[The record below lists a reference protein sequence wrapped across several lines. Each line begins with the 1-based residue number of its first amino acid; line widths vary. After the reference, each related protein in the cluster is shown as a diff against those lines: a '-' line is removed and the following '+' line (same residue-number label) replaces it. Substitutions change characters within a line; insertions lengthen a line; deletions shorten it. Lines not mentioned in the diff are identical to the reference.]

1 MLEPLLAAI
10 DASALAVHLRHST
23 WLYPVV
29 NAAHILGIALL
40 VGGIAPVDAK
50 LLGLWPT
57 VPLAFFART
66 VLPFA
71 IGGAVLAIT
80 AGALLFS
87 VQPVDYAALPVFW
100 LKMALVFTGV
110 ANAWRVHRSR
120 AWRAQLAGGDNA
132 RTPARL
138 RVGGALSLLIWLSV
152 LLLGRLLGFL

>member
-1 MLEPLLAAI
+1 MLESLLASI
-10 DASALAVHLRHST
+10 DESALAVHLRHST

-50 LLGLWPT
+50 LLGLWRA

-71 IGGAVLAIT
+71 VGGALLAIV

-87 VQPVDYAALPVFW
+87 VQPADYAALPVFW
-100 LKMALVFTGV
+100 LKMALVLAGL
-110 ANAWRVHRSR
+110 ANALLVHRSR
-120 AWRAQLAGGDNA
+120 AWHAQLAGGGDTRA
-132 RTPARL
+132 PARL

>member
-1 MLEPLLAAI
+1 MFDPLLASL

-50 LLGLWPT
+50 LLGLWRT
-57 VPLAFFART
+57 VPLAFFAKT

-71 IGGAVLAIT
+71 IGGALLAIV
-80 AGALLFS
+80 AGALLFI
-87 VQPVDYAALPVFW
+87 VQPADYAALPVFW
-100 LKMALVFTGV
+100 LKMALVLAGL
-110 ANAWRVHRSR
+110 ANALLVHRSR
-120 AWRAQLAGGDNA
+120 AWRAGIADREAA
-132 RTPARL
+132 RPAVRL
-138 RVGGALSLLIWLSV
+138 RIGGALSLLIWLTV

>member
-1 MLEPLLAAI
+1 MLDSLLAAI

-50 LLGLWPT
+50 LLGLWRT

-71 IGGAVLAIT
+71 IGGAVLAIV

-87 VQPVDYAALPVFW
+87 VQPADYAALPVFW
-100 LKMALVFTGV
+100 LKMALVLAGI
-110 ANAWRVHRSR
+110 ANAVLVHRSR
-120 AWRAQLAGGDNA
+120 AWHVQLTGGGDTRA
-132 RTPARL
+132 PARL